1 VALVRLYREMRGHL
15 LVAAFCLA
23 AGLPGCGGVYYAV
36 TVNAAQARLEQA
48 REMGAETSAPYEY
61 YFAREHL
68 REAQIHAA
76 EASYGDAAGYAETAE
91 SYAQRAIDMIQ
102 KSKRN
107 EAPKTDE
114 DDK

>member
-1 VALVRLYREMRGHL
+1 MRGHL

-68 REAQIHAA
+68 REAQVHAA
-76 EASYGDAAGYAETAE
+76 EASYGDAANYAETAE
-91 SYAQRAIDMIQ
+91 NYAQRAIDLIQ
-102 KSKRN
+102 KAKR
-107 EAPKTDE
+107 EGPKADSEDE
-114 DDK
+114 K

>member
-1 VALVRLYREMRGHL
+1 MRGPL

-48 REMGAETSAPYEY
+48 REMGAETAAPYEY

-76 EASYGDAAGYAETAE
+76 EASYGDAANYAETAE
-91 SYAQRAIDMIQ
+91 TYAQRAIDLMQ
-102 KSKRN
+102 KAKRTDR
-107 EAPKTDE
+107 EKTDSE